1 MKVKKDVISGI
12 FFMGLGVMIFFSSYT
27 IKTNMFSQFS
37 SSLLPRTVAILM
49 FILGALEV
57 LVSWRAEGTGN
68 PAISKQAIMQVCI
81 SITSMLVYALCID
94 VVGFIIMT
102 TLLMFVQMLII
113 SNWKYKRSVSYLII
127 SAGSSVA
134 FYYLFSHVFY
144 LMLPQGILG

>member
-1 MKVKKDVISGI
+1 MK
-12 FFMGLGVMIFFSSYT
+12 LGNRYLSVMIFTSSYT

-49 FILGALEV
+49 FFLGALEV
-57 LVSWRAEGTGN
+57 LVSWKSENKGK
-68 PAISKQAIMQVCI
+68 PATSKQAAIQVSI
-81 SITSMLVYALCID
+81 SIASMLVYALSIEF
-94 VVGFIIMT
+94 VGFIIMT

-113 SNWKYKRSVSYLII
+113 SNWKYKKSVAYLII

>member
-37 SSLLPRTVAILM
+37 SSLLPRTVAALM
-49 FILGALEV
+49 FMLGTLEV
-57 LVSWRAEGTGN
+57 IVSWRAEGADN
-68 PAISKQAIMQVCI
+68 PAISKKALMQVCI
-81 SITSMLVYALCID
+81 SIISMLVYALSID

-113 SNWKYKRSVSYLII
+113 SNWKYKKSVSYLII

-134 FYYLFSHVFY
+134 FYYLFSQVFY

>member
-1 MKVKKDVISGI
+1 MV
-12 FFMGLGVMIFFSSYT
+12 LGVMIFFSSYT

-37 SSLLPRTVAILM
+37 SSLLPRTVATLM
-49 FILGALEV
+49 FFLGALEV
-57 LVSWRAEGTGN
+57 LVSWRVQGTGN

-94 VVGFIIMT
+94 AVGFIIMT

-113 SNWKYKRSVSYLII
+113 SNWKYKKSVSYLII

>member
-1 MKVKKDVISGI
+1 MV
-12 FFMGLGVMIFFSSYT
+12 LGVMIFFSSYT

-49 FILGALEV
+49 FILGGLEV
-57 LVSWRAEGTGN
+57 LVSWRAERTGN
-68 PAISKQAIMQVCI
+68 PAISKKAIMQVCI
-81 SITSMLVYALCID
+81 SIISMLVYALSID

-113 SNWKYKRSVSYLII
+113 SNWKYKKSVSYLII
-127 SAGSSVA
+127 SASSSVA
-134 FYYLFSHVFY
+134 FYYLFSQVFY